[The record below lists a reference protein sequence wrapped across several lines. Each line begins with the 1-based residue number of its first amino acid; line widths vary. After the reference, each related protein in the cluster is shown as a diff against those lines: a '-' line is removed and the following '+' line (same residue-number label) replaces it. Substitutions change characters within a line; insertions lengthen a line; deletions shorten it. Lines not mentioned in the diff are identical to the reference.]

1 MLSLVGH
8 RGFLQAPGS
17 LRSNTTAPGSP
28 PARLCRPGATAGWTD
43 GQLMHFPLG
52 PTAACLHTVLGPP
65 PPLDRAWGHGSNRT
79 VATGPPPLLRP
90 PQTTSATG
98 TCQASPPG
106 LLMASGPAHGVTCCP
121 SPLRTRATSSSPFR
135 PHSTLWG
142 DDGWKGRTPTRHT
155 RDRAAGEPNALSS
168 HPLLNTRA
176 LAPWRPSPRGS
187 VRAGRAGF
195 PQPCCSSAQRLWQA
209 ALQ

>member
-1 MLSLVGH
+1 MY
-8 RGFLQAPGS
+8 
-17 LRSNTTAPGSP
+17 
-28 PARLCRPGATAGWTD
+28 
-43 GQLMHFPLG
+43 FPLG

-65 PPLDRAWGHGSNRT
+65 PPLWIELGDMGTTGW

-90 PQTTSATG
+90 PQTTSATE
-98 TCQASPPG
+98 TCQASLPS

-135 PHSTLWG
+135 PRSTLWG
-142 DDGWKGRTPTRHT
+142 DDGWRGRTPTRRP
-155 RDRAAGEPNALSS
+155 RDRAAGKPNALGS

-176 LAPWRPSPRGS
+176 PAPWQLSPRGS